1 MRSTNPLLLALLVS
15 LASFFCQPLQAQ
27 WRVGLSGGADHNWY
41 SINTNYQ
48 SDYRYDGAWG
58 WSAAVFG
65 QYDFLPWLGLRAEV
79 EATERN
85 YRFRRT
91 GIYAATNYVTRN
103 TYLQLPVMAQFRF
116 GGSKVYGFANIGV
129 YAGCWLSSRYQGTM
143 YDPLVGSKRSIDQTY
158 SFQPEKDQR
167 GDFGLAGGIG
177 IGYRFHDHWAIHAE
191 GRCYYSFI
199 SAVKPYMGVK
209 DNRYNT
215 TIGMNIGFA
224 YIF

>member
-85 YRFRRT
+85 YRFR
-91 GIYAATNYVTRN
+91 
-103 TYLQLPVMAQFRF
+103 
-116 GGSKVYGFANIGV
+116 GV

-158 SFQPEKDQR
+158 SFQPEKDRR
-167 GDFGLAGGIG
+167 GDFGLAGGVG